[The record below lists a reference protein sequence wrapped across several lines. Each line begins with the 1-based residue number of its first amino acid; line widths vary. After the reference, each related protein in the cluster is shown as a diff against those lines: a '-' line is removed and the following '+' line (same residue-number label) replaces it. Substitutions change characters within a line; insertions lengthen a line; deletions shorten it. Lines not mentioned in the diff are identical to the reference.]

1 MPIEIKH
8 LDHIY
13 MPGSP
18 FETKA
23 LDDVTLTIGDGE
35 FVGLIGHTGSGK
47 STLVQHL
54 NGLMKPDHG
63 SVIVDGM
70 DVSDKNTDL
79 REIRRR
85 VGLVFQYPEHQL
97 FEETVRKDVSFG
109 PRNLGCS
116 EQEIEERVVKACHQ
130 VGLSDEKLDM
140 SPFDLSGGNKRRVA
154 IAGVL
159 AMRPRVLV
167 LDEPTAGLDPRGRNE
182 LLELIRG
189 LHEEDGNTIVMV
201 SHSMDDISALAQR
214 IIVMNEG
221 RVAMDG
227 TPREVFAHPQELV
240 DMHLGVP
247 AAAQLAMELRKR
259 GYNLPD
265 NVYTL
270 DEMRSLILATPDR
283 AHVDGAVRTGGTN

>member
-1 MPIEIKH
+1 M
-8 LDHIY
+8 
-13 MPGSP
+13 
-18 FETKA
+18 
-23 LDDVTLTIGDGE
+23 TIGDGE

-70 DVSDKNTDL
+70 DVSDKNADL

-189 LHEEDGNTIVMV
+189 LHDEEGNTIVMV

-270 DEMRSLILATPDR
+270 DEMRSLILAMPDR
-283 AHVDGAVRTGGTN
+283 AHA

>member
-1 MPIEIKH
+1 M
-8 LDHIY
+8 
-13 MPGSP
+13 
-18 FETKA
+18 
-23 LDDVTLTIGDGE
+23 
-35 FVGLIGHTGSGK
+35 
-47 STLVQHL
+47 
-54 NGLMKPDHG
+54 
-63 SVIVDGM
+63 
-70 DVSDKNTDL
+70 
-79 REIRRR
+79 
-85 VGLVFQYPEHQL
+85 
-97 FEETVRKDVSFG
+97 
-109 PRNLGCS
+109 
-116 EQEIEERVVKACHQ
+116 
-130 VGLSDEKLDM
+130 
-140 SPFDLSGGNKRRVA
+140 
-154 IAGVL
+154 
-159 AMRPRVLV
+159 LV

-270 DEMRSLILATPDR
+270 DEMRSLILAMPDR
-283 AHVDGAVRTGGTN
+283 AHA

>member
-97 FEETVRKDVSFG
+97 FEETVRKDVGFG

-270 DEMRSLILATPDR
+270 DEMRSLILAMPDR
-283 AHVDGAVRTGGTN
+283 AHA

>member
-247 AAAQLAMELRKR
+247 VAAQLAMELRKR

-270 DEMRSLILATPDR
+270 DEMRSLILAMPDR
-283 AHVDGAVRTGGTN
+283 AHA

>member
-116 EQEIEERVVKACHQ
+116 EQEIKERVVKACHQ

-189 LHEEDGNTIVMV
+189 LHEEEGNTIVMV

-270 DEMRSLILATPDR
+270 DEMRSLILAMPDR
-283 AHVDGAVRTGGTN
+283 AHA

>member
-140 SPFDLSGGNKRRVA
+140 SPFHLRDGIESRVE
-154 IAGVL
+154 IGREL
-159 AMRPRVLV
+159 EMRPRVLV

-270 DEMRSLILATPDR
+270 DEMRSLILAMPDR
-283 AHVDGAVRTGGTN
+283 AHA

>member
-13 MPGSP
+13 MPDSP

-70 DVSDKNTDL
+70 DVSDKSTDL

-189 LHEEDGNTIVMV
+189 LHEEEGNTIVMV

-270 DEMRSLILATPDR
+270 DEMRSLILAMPDR
-283 AHVDGAVRTGGTN
+283 AHA

>member
-182 LLELIRG
+182 LLELIRR
-189 LHEEDGNTIVMV
+189 LHDEEGNTIVMV

-247 AAAQLAMELRKR
+247 AAAQLAMELKKR

-270 DEMRSLILATPDR
+270 DEMRSLILAMPDR
-283 AHVDGAVRTGGTN
+283 AHA

>member
-13 MPGSP
+13 MAGSP

-227 TPREVFAHPQELV
+227 APREVFAHPQELV

-270 DEMRSLILATPDR
+270 DEMRSLILAMPDR
-283 AHVDGAVRTGGTN
+283 AHA

>member
-109 PRNLGCS
+109 PHNLGCS
-116 EQEIEERVVKACHQ
+116 EQEIEERVVKACRQ
-130 VGLSDEKLDM
+130 VGLSEEMLDR

-159 AMRPRVLV
+159 AMRPKVLV
-167 LDEPTAGLDPRGRNE
+167 LDEPTAGLDPHGRTE
-182 LLELIRG
+182 LLELIRR
-189 LHEEDGNTIVMV
+189 LHEEEGNTIVMV
-201 SHSMDDISALAQR
+201 SHSMDDISTLAQR
-214 IIVMNEG
+214 IIVMNKG

-270 DEMRSLILATPDR
+270 DEMRSLILAMPDR
-283 AHVDGAVRTGGTN
+283 ANA

>member
-70 DVSDKNTDL
+70 DVSDKNTYL

-182 LLELIRG
+182 LLELIRR
-189 LHEEDGNTIVMV
+189 LHDEEGNTIVMV

-270 DEMRSLILATPDR
+270 DEMRSLILAMPDR
-283 AHVDGAVRTGGTN
+283 AHA

>member
-189 LHEEDGNTIVMV
+189 LHDEEGNTIVMV

-221 RVAMDG
+221 RVSMDG

-270 DEMRSLILATPDR
+270 DEMRSLILAMPDR
-283 AHVDGAVRTGGTN
+283 AHA

>member
-247 AAAQLAMELRKR
+247 AAAQLAMEFRKR

-270 DEMRSLILATPDR
+270 DEMRSLILAMPDR
-283 AHVDGAVRTGGTN
+283 AHA

>member
-13 MPGSP
+13 MPDSP

-23 LDDVTLTIGDGE
+23 LDNVTLTIGDGE

-189 LHEEDGNTIVMV
+189 LHDEEGNTIVMV

-270 DEMRSLILATPDR
+270 DEMRSLILAMPDR
-283 AHVDGAVRTGGTN
+283 AHT

>member
-189 LHEEDGNTIVMV
+189 LHEEEGNTIVMV
-201 SHSMDDISALAQR
+201 SHSMDDISTLAQR

-270 DEMRSLILATPDR
+270 DEMRSLILAMPDR
-283 AHVDGAVRTGGTN
+283 AHA

>member
-182 LLELIRG
+182 LLELIRR
-189 LHEEDGNTIVMV
+189 LHDEEGNTIVMV

-270 DEMRSLILATPDR
+270 DEMRSLILAMPER
-283 AHVDGAVRTGGTN
+283 AHA

>member
-70 DVSDKNTDL
+70 DVIDKNTDL

-182 LLELIRG
+182 LLELIRR
-189 LHEEDGNTIVMV
+189 LHDEEGNTIVMV

-247 AAAQLAMELRKR
+247 AAAQLAMELKKR

-270 DEMRSLILATPDR
+270 DEMRSLILAMPDR
-283 AHVDGAVRTGGTN
+283 AHA